1 MSTLQEQLAKV
12 QEQQKLLKEK
22 ERRLKAQQKEVD
34 KKAHTKLLIEV
45 GKTIES
51 ILDRSLQQD
60 DITKLQNFLE
70 LQEYRGKF
78 FSKAMNSNIND
89 KTSND

>member
-1 MSTLQEQLAKV
+1 MPTLQEQIAKV

-45 GKTIES
+45 GRTIES

-60 DITKLQNFLE
+60 DIVKLQNFLE
-70 LQEYRGKF
+70 LQEYRGNF

>member
-1 MSTLQEQLAKV
+1 MPTLQEQIAKV

-45 GKTIES
+45 GRTIES

-60 DITKLQNFLE
+60 DIVKLQNFLE

-78 FSKAMNSNIND
+78 FSKAMNSNINY

>member
-1 MSTLQEQLAKV
+1 MSILQEQIAKV

-22 ERRLKAQQKEVD
+22 ERRLKAQQKEID
-34 KKAHTKLLIEV
+34 KKNHTKLLIEV

-70 LQEYRGKF
+70 FQEYRGKF

>member
-1 MSTLQEQLAKV
+1 MSTLQEKIAKV

-34 KKAHTKLLIEV
+34 KKAHTKLLIEI
-45 GKTIES
+45 GKIIEN
-51 ILDRSLQQD
+51 ILDRPLQSN
-60 DITKLQNFLE
+60 DISKLQDFLK
-70 LQEYRGKF
+70 LQEHRGNF
-78 FSKAMNSNIND
+78 FSKAMNSNIDN

>member
-1 MSTLQEQLAKV
+1 MSTLQEQIAKV

-22 ERRLKAQQKEVD
+22 ERRLKAQQVD

-60 DITKLQNFLE
+60 DIVKLQNFLE

-78 FSKAMNSNIND
+78 FSKAMNSNMND

>member
-1 MSTLQEQLAKV
+1 MPTLQEQIAKV

-45 GKTIES
+45 GRTIES

-60 DITKLQNFLE
+60 DIVKLQNFLE

>member
-1 MSTLQEQLAKV
+1 MSTLQEKIAKV

-34 KKAHTKLLIEV
+34 KKNHTKLLIEV

-60 DITKLQNFLE
+60 DISKLQNFLE

>member
-1 MSTLQEQLAKV
+1 MSTLQEQIAKV

-22 ERRLKAQQKEVD
+22 ECRLKAQQKEVD
-34 KKAHTKLLIEV
+34 KKNYTKLLIEV

-51 ILDRSLQQD
+51 ILDRHLQQD

-78 FSKAMNSNIND
+78 FLKAMNSNMND